1 MSETGLNPLR
11 QAGDPGPDR
20 AALTRGADMAQVPA
34 GAQRSD
40 DGYYWWD
47 GTAWQQIP
55 EDERVSAASGAA
67 GGGGAGGGGM
77 SHEELAEITSADQL
91 DDRSKPYFQP
101 DADMYPDDASDAESA
116 DTLSDEPA
124 PETTGGTT

>member
-1 MSETGLNPLR
+1 
-11 QAGDPGPDR
+11 
-20 AALTRGADMAQVPA
+20 MAQVPA

-55 EDERVSAASGAA
+55 EDERDSGAA
-67 GGGGAGGGGM
+67 GASGDAAGAGGI
-77 SHEELAEITSADQL
+77 SHDELSRITSEDQL

-101 DADMYPDDASDAESA
+101 DADMVPDDASDAESA
-116 DTLSDEPA
+116 DLLSDEPA
-124 PETTGGTT
+124 GGS

>member
-1 MSETGLNPLR
+1 
-11 QAGDPGPDR
+11 
-20 AALTRGADMAQVPA
+20 MAQVPA

-55 EDERVSAASGAA
+55 EDERDSPASGGAASADA
-67 GGGGAGGGGM
+67 GAGGI
-77 SHEELAEITSADQL
+77 SHDELSRITSEDQL

-116 DTLSDEPA
+116 DILSDEPA
-124 PETTGGTT
+124 PDTTGGT

>member
-1 MSETGLNPLR
+1 
-11 QAGDPGPDR
+11 
-20 AALTRGADMAQVPA
+20 MAQVPA

-67 GGGGAGGGGM
+67 GGGAGGGGM